1 MMAAQKKPAI
11 PKRSRRK
18 MASLTDNLLLLLFAL
33 PVIIL
38 LFIFNYLPMGGLV
51 LAFKDYTYD
60 GGIFGSK
67 WVGFDNFQYFFKS
80 LDAWRITRNTL
91 GYGLLFLA
99 VGTICALTVAL
110 MLYEVKSRRSVKFY
124 QTALTL
130 PRFISWVIV
139 SYITYIFLSPSQ
151 GLINNAIRALGGD
164 GIQWFSNPKYW
175 PVILTVVTIWKSV
188 GLDSIM
194 YYAALMGMD
203 SEMFEAARIDGAN
216 RFQQMWH
223 ISLPSL
229 RPTIIILCILAL
241 GSIFRGDFGLFYQ
254 IPRDVGVLYPATDI
268 IDTYLYRGLKV
279 GDIGPTA
286 AVGLFQSF
294 VGMVAV
300 LTANGVVRKISPDN
314 SLI

>member
-1 MMAAQKKPAI
+1 MTKTAAIKKKTTGYKSA
-11 PKRSRRK
+11 
-18 MASLTDNLLLLLFAL
+18 MLGDN
-33 PVIIL
+33 IL
-38 LFIFNYLPMGGLV
+38 LTLFTLPAVVLVFIFSYLPMGGLV
-51 LAFKDYTYD
+51 LAFKDYTYS

-67 WVGFDNFQYFFKS
+67 WVGFKNFQYFFRS

-91 GYGLLFLA
+91 GYGILFLA

-110 MLYEVKSRRSVKFY
+110 LLYEVKSRRAVKFY

-139 SYITYIFLSPSQ
+139 SYITYIFLSPTQ
-151 GLINNAIRALGGD
+151 GLLNSAITAVGG
-164 GIQWFSNPKYW
+164 QRVNWFNNPKYW
-175 PVILTVVTIWKSV
+175 PVILTIVTIWKSV

-194 YYAALMGMD
+194 YYAALMGLD
-203 SEMFEAARIDGAN
+203 AEMFEAAQIDGAN
-216 RFQQMWH
+216 RFQQAWR

-229 RPTIIILCILAL
+229 RPTITILCILAL
-241 GSIFRGDFGLFYQ
+241 GNIFRGDFGLFYQ

-268 IDTYLYRGLKV
+268 IDTYLYRGLQS
-279 GDIGPTA
+279 GFIGPTA

-294 VGMVAV
+294 VGMIAV
-300 LTANGVVRKISPDN
+300 LGANAVVRKISPES

>member
-1 MMAAQKKPAI
+1 MAKTTDARGGAA
-11 PKRSRRK
+11 RRRFTGVGDNIL
-18 MASLTDNLLLLLFAL
+18 LTLFTL
-33 PVIIL
+33 PTVVL
-38 LFIFNYLPMGGLV
+38 LFIFSYLPMGGLI

-67 WVGFDNFQYFFKS
+67 WVGFKNFQYFFRS

-91 GYGLLFLA
+91 SYGVLFLV
-99 VGTICALTVAL
+99 VGTICALLVAML
-110 MLYEVKSRRSVKFY
+110 LYEVKSRRAVKFY

-139 SYITYIFLSPSQ
+139 SYITYIFLSPTQ
-151 GLINNAIRALGGD
+151 GLINSGIVALGG
-164 GIQWFSNPKYW
+164 QRVSWFNKPVYW
-175 PVILTVVTIWKSV
+175 PFILTVVTVWKSV

-194 YYAALMGMD
+194 YYAALMGLD
-203 SEMFEAARIDGAN
+203 AEMFEAAQIDGAS
-216 RFQQMWH
+216 RLQQAWH

-229 RPTIIILCILAL
+229 RPTITILCILAL
-241 GSIFRGDFGLFYQ
+241 GGIFRGDFGLFYQ

-268 IDTYLYRGLKV
+268 IDTYLYRGLQS
-279 GDIGPTA
+279 GFIGPTA

-294 VGMVAV
+294 VGMAAV
-300 LTANGVVRKISPDN
+300 LTANAVVRRISPDN